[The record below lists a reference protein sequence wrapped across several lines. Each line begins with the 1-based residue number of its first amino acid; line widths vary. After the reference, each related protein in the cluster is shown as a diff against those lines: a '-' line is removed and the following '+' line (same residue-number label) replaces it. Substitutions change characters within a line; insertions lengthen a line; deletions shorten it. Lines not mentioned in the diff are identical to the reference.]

1 MRKSPGWKNESYR
14 HSLAARGIPT
24 KIMDPERHSLARK
37 GIKTRPNNVNR
48 KFESVPME
56 EMRFY
61 HFTPLEYIYFG
72 EQSAPYQ
79 SDDPVE
85 DFHRDMLEYGYD
97 EPFDYY
103 WGHGPELIVK
113 SSEMYLDPRVSSY
126 FKKRAITETQNS
138 VRRRKK

>member
-1 MRKSPGWKNESYR
+1 MNRKPTGWKYE
-14 HSLAARGIPT
+14 
-24 KIMDPERHSLARK
+24 PERHSLARK
-37 GIKTRPNNVNR
+37 GIKTSSDTTAR
-48 KFESVPME
+48 KFEPVPLK

-85 DFHRDMLEYGYD
+85 DFREDMLEYGYE

-103 WGHGPELIVK
+103 WGHGPELIVTN
-113 SSEMYLDPRVSSY
+113 SEMHSDSRVIGH
-126 FKKRAITETQNS
+126 FKKRAIVETRLS
-138 VRRRKK
+138 KKRRERCL